1 MKRLL
6 IGLLASAG
14 VALSSCSGMG
24 NEQAANAAVPANIA
38 AGGNTQAAQL
48 PDADPAMWVVRDEDT
63 TIYLF
68 GTFHL
73 LDGKADWFNDEVRV
87 AFDEAQE
94 LVTEIN
100 MRGGQQQ
107 MAIDMQPLIMQYAID
122 GQGRKISEVLDA
134 DQNRVL
140 NEALATLGA
149 PPGTF
154 DMFKP
159 WFVNMTLSAV
169 AAQKLGMTGDNGA
182 ETVLLRA
189 AEARDNMTLGAVET
203 LESQIRIFDGM
214 PREAQIAQLK
224 ESLDQLDE
232 MNAVLQRMLTVWN
245 AGDAEGMERIMNEG
259 LSANP
264 ALRRALLENRNRA
277 WAEWIDE
284 RLDRPGVVFMAV
296 GAGHLVGPDSVQV
309 YLRER
314 NIGSERVPNLTP

>member
-1 MKRLL
+1 MKRFRLTLL
-6 IGLLASAG
+6 SLT
-14 VALSSCSGMG
+14 ALSAVACSPR
-24 NEQAANAAVPANIA
+24 EEAANKAAAPANIA
-38 AGGNTQAAQL
+38 AANNVQAANL

-100 MRGGQQQ
+100 MTGGQQQ
-107 MAIDMQPLIMQYAID
+107 MAIDMQPLIMRYALD
-122 GQGRKISEVLDA
+122 GQRRKISDLLSAE
-134 DQNRVL
+134 QNRVL
-140 NEALATLGA
+140 NDALTTLGA

-154 DMFKP
+154 DMFEP
-159 WFVNMTLSAV
+159 WFVSMTLSAV
-169 AAQKLGMTGDNGA
+169 VAQRLGMTGDHGA
-182 ETVLLRA
+182 ESVLLRA
-189 AEARDNMTLGAVET
+189 AEARNMTLGAVET
-203 LESQIRIFDGM
+203 LESQIRIFDSM

-232 MNAVLQRMLTVWN
+232 MNVILQRMLAVWY
-245 AGDAEGMERIMNEG
+245 AGDAEGMERVMNEG
-259 LSANP
+259 LSENP

-296 GAGHLVGPDSVQV
+296 GAGHLTGADSVQSF
-309 YLRER
+309 LRQR
-314 NIGSERVPNLTP
+314 NISSERVPNLTP

>member
-1 MKRLL
+1 MKRSITALC
-6 IGLLASAG
+6 GALALALAG
-14 VALSSCSGMG
+14 CSGG
-24 NEQAANAAVPANIA
+24 TENEQANAGATNAATANTTA
-38 AGGNTQAAQL
+38 QANL

-100 MRGGQQQ
+100 MTGGQQQ
-107 MAIDMQPLIMQYAID
+107 MAIDMRPLIIQYAID
-122 GQGRKISEVLDA
+122 GERRKISDLLTPE
-134 DQNRVL
+134 QNRVL

-154 DMFKP
+154 DLFEP
-159 WFVNMTLSAV
+159 WFVSMTLSAV
-169 AAQKLGMTGDNGA
+169 AAQQLGMTGDHGA
-182 ETVLLRA
+182 ESVLLRA
-189 AEARDNMTLGAVET
+189 AEARNNMTLGAVET

-232 MNAVLQRMLTVWN
+232 MGTILQRMLAVWN
-245 AGDAEGMERIMNEG
+245 AGDAEGMERIMNDG
-259 LSANP
+259 LSTNP

>member
-1 MKRLL
+1 MKRFRLTLL
-6 IGLLASAG
+6 GLT
-14 VALSSCSGMG
+14 ALSAAACSPRDEAA
-24 NEQAANAAVPANIA
+24 NNAAAPANVTAANNVQAAN
-38 AGGNTQAAQL
+38 L

-73 LDGKADWFNDEVRV
+73 LDGKADWFNDEIRV

-100 MRGGQQQ
+100 MSGGQQQ
-107 MAIDMQPLIMQYAID
+107 MAIDMQPLIMRYAMD
-122 GQGRKISEVLDA
+122 GQRRKISDLLNAE
-134 DQNRVL
+134 QNRVL

-154 DMFKP
+154 DMFEP
-159 WFVNMTLSAV
+159 WFVSMTLSAV
-169 AAQKLGMTGDNGA
+169 VAQRLGMTGDHGA
-182 ETVLLRA
+182 ESVLLRA
-189 AEARDNMTLGAVET
+189 AEARNMTLGAVET

-232 MNAVLQRMLTVWN
+232 MNVILQRMLAVWY
-245 AGDAEGMERIMNEG
+245 AGDAEGMERVMNEG
-259 LSANP
+259 LSQNP

-296 GAGHLVGPDSVQV
+296 GAGHLTGADSVQSF
-309 YLRER
+309 LRQR
-314 NIGSERVPNLTP
+314 NIASERVPNLTP